1 MSVAPRPLD
10 ITIVSD
16 VICPW
21 CFIGTRRLDQVLAPM
36 AGDVEPRIQ
45 YRAFLLDA
53 TVPPEGA
60 DLRDRLRRKYNADPD
75 TMFARIEQAARDT
88 GIPLDF
94 ATVTRTPNTIPAH
107 TLLRHALPRGTQRQ
121 LLDALFAAYFLE
133 GQDISVPD
141 VLALLG
147 KSHGFTGDEV
157 RHLVTDAVELA
168 QTQAEAA
175 AAAQAGVG
183 GVPYFVFG
191 NRVGLSG
198 AQPVHVF
205 REAIGKALD
214 AAVHEGAR

>member
-10 ITIVSD
+10 ITIISD

-36 AGDVEPRIQ
+36 AGDIDPRIL

-60 DLRDRLRRKYNADPD
+60 DLRDRLRKKYGVDPE
-75 TMFARIEQAARDT
+75 TMFVRIEQAARDT

-94 ATVTRTPNTIPAH
+94 SKVTRTPNTIPAH
-107 TLLRHALPRGTQRQ
+107 TLLRHALARGTQRQ
-121 LLDALFAAYFLE
+121 LSDTLFAAYFLE
-133 GQDISVPD
+133 GQDISLPD
-141 VLALLG
+141 VLAVLG
-147 KSHGFTGDEV
+147 ESHGFAGDEV
-157 RHLVTDAVELA
+157 RRLVTDAAELA
-168 QTQAEAA
+168 QTRAEAA
-175 AAAQAGVG
+175 AAAQTGVG

-205 REAIGKALD
+205 RAAIDKALAERD
-214 AAVHEGAR
+214 G